1 MLVDEYQNIAG
12 FQVNRSLYQFIEQEV
27 SPGLNIK
34 ADEFFP
40 KLLTIVSELAQQN
53 QDLLLQRDK
62 MQSQIDQWH
71 QNNAGAFDLNTYKK
85 LLQDIGYLL
94 PKPAPFE
101 LELDQVDDEIASI
114 AGPQLVVPIS
124 SARFALNAINARWGS
139 LYDALYGSDVID
151 GEIKGPERAAKVIDW
166 TNAFLDEAVPFAIR
180 SYAQLLAIIT
190 QPVRIFTLRNR
201 RSTQLQNP

>member
-1 MLVDEYQNIAG
+1 MLEDGYQNISG

-71 QNNAGAFDLNTYKK
+71 QESIGAFDLNTYKK

-94 PKPAPFE
+94 PKPAPFK
-101 LELDQVDDEIASI
+101 LELDQVDDEISSI

-124 SARFALNAINARWGS
+124 SARFALNALNARWGS
-139 LYDALYGSDVID
+139 LYDALYGSDIID
-151 GEIKGPERAAKVIDW
+151 REIQGSKRATKVIDW
-166 TNAFLDEAVPFAIR
+166 ANTFLDEAAPLADG
-180 SYAQLLAIIT
+180 SYAQVVAINT
-190 QPVRIFTLRNR
+190 
-201 RSTQLQNP
+201 